1 MKIKILVSA
10 CLMGHPVRYN
20 ASAKAQ
26 LSNLLQRWRDQDR
39 LVIHCPEL
47 AAGLPTPR
55 LPAEIFGGEGA
66 DVLAEQ
72 ARIIENDGSDVTAHY
87 QLAGWLALQTALE
100 NGCRAALLTDG
111 SPTCGSLT
119 IYDGSFSNRR
129 RAGMGIA
136 AALLRQH
143 GIAVFADNQIAELI
157 AWIEEQEHD
166 SVQTGI

>member
-1 MKIKILVSA
+1 MKAKILVSA

-20 ASAKAQ
+20 GTAKAQ
-26 LSNLLQRWRDQDR
+26 LNTLLRRWREEGR

-55 LPAEIFGGEGA
+55 LPAEIVDGEGR
-66 DVLAEQ
+66 DVLNAQ
-72 ARIIENDGSDVTAHY
+72 ARIFENDGSDVTARY
-87 QLAGWLALQTALE
+87 QLAGWLALRTALDA
-100 NGCRAALLTDG
+100 GCRAALLTDG

-119 IYDGSFSNRR
+119 IYDGSFTQQR

-143 GIAVFADNQIAELI
+143 GITVFADHQIAELI
-157 AWIEEQEHD
+157 AWVEEKDHD
-166 SVQTGI
+166 SMQTCL

>member
-1 MKIKILVSA
+1 VLAFNFTFGNIQTFMKIKILVSA

-20 ASAKAQ
+20 GSAKAQ
-26 LSNLLQRWRDQDR
+26 LSALLRQWRDEER

-55 LPAEIFGGEGA
+55 LPAEIVCGEGT
-66 DVLAEQ
+66 DVLAGQ
-72 ARIIENDGSDVTAHY
+72 ARIVENDGSDVTDQY
-87 QLAGWLALQTALE
+87 QLAGWLALRTARE
-100 NGCRAALLTDG
+100 NGCGAALLTDG

-119 IYDGSFSNRR
+119 IYDGSFTNQR

-143 GIAVFADNQIAELI
+143 GIAVFADNQIA
-157 AWIEEQEHD
+157 AP
-166 SVQTGI
+166 

>member
-1 MKIKILVSA
+1 MKTKILVSA

-26 LSNLLQRWRDQDR
+26 LSEQLRQWRDEER

-47 AAGLPTPR
+47 AAGLTTPR
-55 LPAEIFGGEGA
+55 LPAEIVGGEGG
-66 DVLAEQ
+66 DVLAGQ
-72 ARIIENDGSDVTAHY
+72 ARIIESDGNDVSAQY
-87 QLAGWLALQTALE
+87 QLAGWLALRAAQE
-100 NGCRAALLTDG
+100 HECRAALLTDG

-119 IYDGSFSNRR
+119 VYDGSFTQQR

-143 GIAVFADNQIAELI
+143 GIVVFADNQIAELI

-166 SVQTGI
+166 SVQTGV